1 MAKLIGGPKKYA
13 GKTPKMG
20 HQHIHITDELFE
32 LRQQLLNEAIRE
44 FALADDLRNEWI
56 MADTALKKVS

>member
-13 GKTPKMG
+13 GKTPKMA

-32 LRQQLLNEAIRE
+32 LRQQLLNEAIHE
-44 FALADDLRNEWI
+44 FALTDDLRNE
-56 MADTALKKVS
+56 